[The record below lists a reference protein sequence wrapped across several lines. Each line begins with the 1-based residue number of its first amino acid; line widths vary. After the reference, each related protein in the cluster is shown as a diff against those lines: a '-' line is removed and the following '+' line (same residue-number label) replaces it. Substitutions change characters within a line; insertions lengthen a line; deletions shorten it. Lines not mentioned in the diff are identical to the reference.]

1 MLSRGAVP
9 GLTGM
14 LKSFCQRLCARL
26 WLVVAVLPVVL
37 TPASAGSGGPL
48 PSHLSPL
55 VLFMSADGIV
65 KGVICILLLAS
76 VATWTVLVAK
86 TIDLHHALR
95 HTRRACDVL
104 DRARSLAAAG
114 ADIRG
119 AMGGAARLV
128 DVALT
133 EMRQS
138 VGLYDDREGVKE
150 RIALR
155 LERVEAAAGRQMFKG
170 VGVLATIGATAPFV
184 GLFGTVWGIMNSF
197 LGIADAQTSSLSVV
211 APGIAEALLATAV
224 GLVAAIPAVII
235 YNLFVRCI
243 SSYKGQLADCAA
255 AVMRLAS
262 RDLSVM
268 PVRGEAPLRAVAE

>member
-1 MLSRGAVP
+1 
-9 GLTGM
+9 M
-14 LKSFCQRLCARL
+14 LKIFCHLLYLRACHLMAAGVLVLSPACAGP
-26 WLVVAVLPVVL
+26 VGHLPL
-37 TPASAGSGGPL
+37 
-48 PSHLSPL
+48 HLSPFA
-55 VLFMSADGIV
+55 LFMSSDGVV
-65 KGVICILLLAS
+65 KCVISILLLAS
-76 VATWTVLVAK
+76 VTTWTVLVAK
-86 TIDLHHALR
+86 SIDLHHAMR
-95 HTRRACDVL
+95 HTRRAFDVL
-104 DRARSLAAAG
+104 DVARSLAAAG
-114 ADIRG
+114 TDIRG
-119 AMGGAARLV
+119 ADGGAARLV
-128 DVALT
+128 EVALT

-138 VGLYDDREGVKE
+138 AGLYEDRDGVKE

-197 LGIADAQTSSLSVV
+197 LGIADAQSSGLSVV

-262 RDLSVM
+262 RDLSVT
-268 PVRGEAPLRAVAE
+268 PLRGETALRAVAE